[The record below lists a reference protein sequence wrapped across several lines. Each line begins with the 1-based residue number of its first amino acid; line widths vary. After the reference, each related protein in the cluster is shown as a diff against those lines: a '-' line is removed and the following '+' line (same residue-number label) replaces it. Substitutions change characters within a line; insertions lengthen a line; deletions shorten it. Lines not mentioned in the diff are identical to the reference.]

1 MRVPCASGGEGGGIA
16 PYVCVRIPACVTA
29 SAVMQMNLQHPNPT
43 PSLPP
48 PPAPS
53 QFYGFLSPL
62 LERLRMDVRY
72 LQRNLNE
79 GFSGGEK
86 KRNEIL
92 QLAVRD
98 RGRGVGLRIRRC

>member
-1 MRVPCASGGEGGGIA
+1 MRVEGKEES
-16 PYVCVRIPACVTA
+16 PHVCVCPYTSVRGCLCSHADEPTTPK
-29 SAVMQMNLQHPNPT
+29 SNP
-43 PSLPP
+43 LPP

-98 RGRGVGLRIRRC
+98 RGRGVGLRIRCC